1 MINNS
6 EGRKEQSFQVRIAS
20 SFIERARGL
29 LFCDPQPQGHLL
41 YFPNCRAVHTFGM
54 RYPLTVIF
62 FDERNHVLRVV
73 QKVNPN
79 RIITCLRARAVCET
93 TWRPETS
100 DELLDITQ
108 LELALAR
115 SLAQNRK
122 QK

>member
-1 MINNS
+1 MINKS
-6 EGRKEQSFQVRIAS
+6 ESLKEQPFEVRIAS
-20 SFIERARGL
+20 NFIERARGL
-29 LFCDPQPQGHLL
+29 LFSDPQPRGHLL

-62 FDERNHVLRVV
+62 FDEENHVLRVV

-93 TWRPETS
+93 TWRPDTS
-100 DELLDITQ
+100 DEVLDVIQ
-108 LELALAR
+108 LEMAVALRLAR
-115 SLAQNRK
+115 NRK